1 MMPVFLFFP
10 LLLFLVLTS
19 RWQKSH
25 IMILAPSLV
34 DGELGFDSWEAVVRS
49 VERYE
54 LKVLH

>member
-1 MMPVFLFFP
+1 
-10 LLLFLVLTS
+10 
-19 RWQKSH
+19 
-25 IMILAPSLV
+25 MILAPSLV